1 MSGSIAKQA
10 VVIGAGM
17 GGLCAAK
24 AVAPFFETVTVL
36 ERDALPQT
44 PSPRAGTPQDRQLHV
59 LLAGGS
65 RALESLFGGI
75 ENKLI
80 KAGAAK
86 VQLNRDVRLEY
97 PGCDFLPRRDL
108 GVPITCQS
116 RPLLEWICRQELQR
130 EPNVEIRPRRR
141 VSALSPSADLDAV
154 TGVQFDQDG
163 AVGTIPADLIIDASG
178 RAAPTLSFLEATGR
192 TKPPESEIGID
203 MAYGSVIF
211 EPPSDPPDWKLVNHL
226 AAKPQGLR
234 SGVIAPLEGERWI
247 VTLMGAHGDGPPN
260 DLDGFRAFAKSLRA
274 PTIYNAIEG
283 AKPLSDIIRFNLPS
297 SLMRHFDKV
306 ERFPRGLIPLGDS
319 ICRFNP
325 VFGQGMSVAA
335 QQAVA
340 LRHILESRRAEA
352 DPLAGLADAFFAEAR
367 ATVETPWAVAMSDLA
382 YPQTRGE
389 RPADFAQ
396 RMQFQARLQ
405 RLMIEDPTVQKVVT
419 EVNHLVRP
427 RSALRDP
434 ELVERVRAA
443 PLS

>member
-1 MSGSIAKQA
+1 
-10 VVIGAGM
+10 
-17 GGLCAAK
+17 
-24 AVAPFFETVTVL
+24 
-36 ERDALPQT
+36 
-44 PSPRAGTPQDRQLHV
+44 
-59 LLAGGS
+59 
-65 RALESLFGGI
+65 
-75 ENKLI
+75 
-80 KAGAAK
+80 
-86 VQLNRDVRLEY
+86 
-97 PGCDFLPRRDL
+97 
-108 GVPITCQS
+108 
-116 RPLLEWICRQELQR
+116 LEWICRQELQR

-192 TKPPESEIGID
+192 TKPSESEIGID

-211 EPPSDPPDWKLVNHL
+211 EPPSDRPDWKLVNHL

-247 VTLMGAHGDGPPN
+247 ITLMGAHGDGPPN